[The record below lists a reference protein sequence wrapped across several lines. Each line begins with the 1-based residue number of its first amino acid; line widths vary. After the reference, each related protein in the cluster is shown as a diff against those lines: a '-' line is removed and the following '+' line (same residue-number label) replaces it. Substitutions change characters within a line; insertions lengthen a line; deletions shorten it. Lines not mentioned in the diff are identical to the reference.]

1 MTRGTATAITV
12 TVTTLA
18 VLAVLGLTA
27 CDPGAPK
34 PTGSGSPSLT
44 ATSTPTPSATD
55 RPMPPQADAPK
66 DEQGAIS
73 AAKKTYE
80 AYLGVQLNFLKDV
93 KLGPQYLSGYVLQGS
108 PAWRVLTD
116 TQEQSAES
124 PVLSGGPVV
133 WTPNDAM
140 SYAAPATNV
149 ADGSKLEFGSV
160 HLFGCSDN
168 SKLEFRNTVIPKSS
182 SPYKVVLVYVPDA
195 RTWMI
200 QEDLQMRASDG
211 EAMPQC

>member
-1 MTRGTATAITV
+1 MTRRTATTITV
-12 TVTTLA
+12 ATLA
-18 VLAVLGLTA
+18 VFAVFGLTA

-34 PTGSGSPSLT
+34 PTGSNTPSST
-44 ATSTPTPSATD
+44 AASTPTASATD

-66 DEQGAIS
+66 DEQSAII
-73 AAKKTYE
+73 AAKKSYA
-80 AYLGVQLNFLKDV
+80 AYLDVQLNFLKNV
-93 KLGPQYLSGYVLQGS
+93 KLGPQYLSGFVLQGS
-108 PAWRVLTD
+108 PAWTVLTD
-116 TQEQSAES
+116 TEEQSTES
-124 PVLSGGPVV
+124 PVLSGGPIV

-140 SYAAPATNV
+140 SYAAPTTNG

-168 SKLEFRNTVIPKSS
+168 SKLEFRNTAIPKSS

-195 RTWMI
+195 HTWMI
-200 QEDLQMRASDG
+200 QEDLQMRSSDG